1 MDDLNPSAVIAGL
14 VFLGL
19 AAVFFLEAAGAW
31 EVRGVIALSAMVI
44 GLGVAVLA
52 GALWRADR
60 SDR

>member
-1 MDDLNPSAVIAGL
+1 MNHANPSAVIAGL

-19 AAVFFLEAAGAW
+19 AAVFFLEAVDIW
-31 EVRGVIALSAMVI
+31 DVRGVVALSAMVI

-60 SDR
+60 R

>member
-1 MDDLNPSAVIAGL
+1 MNNVNPSAVIAGL

-19 AAVFFLEAAGAW
+19 SVAFILEAVDVW
-31 EVRGVIALSAMVI
+31 EVRGIVALSSMVI

-60 SDR
+60 G